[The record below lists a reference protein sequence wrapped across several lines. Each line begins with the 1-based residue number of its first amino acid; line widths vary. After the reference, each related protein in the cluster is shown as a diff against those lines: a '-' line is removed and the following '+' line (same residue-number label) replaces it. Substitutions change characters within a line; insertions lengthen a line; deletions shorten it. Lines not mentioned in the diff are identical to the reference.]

1 MNTYLQAKQTE
12 LSAAAEHYKKDLA
25 TLRTGR
31 ANPAILDGVLAE
43 AYGVK
48 SPLNSLGNISVVDAR
63 CLTVAP
69 WDKSVLKDIEKA
81 IIEANLGLGVV
92 NEGDK
97 IRLTIP
103 QMTEENRH
111 ELVKKAN
118 EKMEKAKIAVRQI
131 REEIK
136 KAIDDA
142 EGDKEINEDDKFRFL
157 KELDEAIASRNEEI
171 KEIRDKKEAEI
182 MEI

>member
-1 MNTYLQAKQTE
+1 MNTYLQNKQNE
-12 LSAAAEHYKKDLA
+12 LTAATDHYKKDLA

-31 ANPAILDGVLAE
+31 ANPALLDGVSVE

-48 SPLNSLGNISVVDAR
+48 SPLNSLGNVSVVDAR
-63 CLTVAP
+63 CLTIAP
-69 WDKSVLKDIEKA
+69 WDKSVLKDIEKG

-103 QMTEENRH
+103 QMTEENRK

-136 KAIDDA
+136 KAIDEA
-142 EGDKEINEDDKFRFL
+142 EGEKEINEDDKFRFL
-157 KELDEAIASRNEEI
+157 KELDEEVATRNEEI
-171 KEIRDKKEAEI
+171 KELRDKKEKEI